1 MGRPM
6 THAEFARIIGPG
18 PNRKP
23 LRMGPVTLA
32 MARRI
37 LCDGISVADA
47 AREAGR
53 TKQQASS
60 AAQRV
65 RRRALDETVC
75 PTCHRPL

>member
-1 MGRPM
+1 MP
-6 THAEFARIIGPG
+6 HAEFDRIIAPAAG
-18 PNRKP
+18 RKP

-37 LCDGISVADA
+37 LCDDISVADA

-65 RRRALDETVC
+65 RRRALDETIC
-75 PTCHRPL
+75 RTCRRPL

>member
-1 MGRPM
+1 M
-6 THAEFARIIGPG
+6 THAEFDRVIGPAAG
-18 PNRKP
+18 RKR

-37 LCDGISVADA
+37 LCDDISVADA

-60 AAQRV
+60 AALRV
-65 RRRALDETVC
+65 RRRRDAESLC